1 MQALSGC
8 CRGVTFLGHSNITSP
23 DRRTGKRYRG
33 GSVSERFYVE
43 GGQRLEGE
51 VEVSGAKNA
60 ALKFVA
66 AALLAPG
73 RTTLHGVP
81 RIKDINTMLALLDEL
96 GVGTSFSGSTL
107 EIDASTVRSYTA
119 PYELVRQMRASL
131 VVLGPLVARFGEA
144 EVSAPGGCNLGL
156 RKFNFHVDGLRALGA
171 DVELDHGFI
180 KASAPN
186 GLRSAE
192 INFFYNDTATT
203 ENVMMA
209 AVLADGVTIIE
220 NGAREPEIS
229 ALAGFLN
236 SMGARVIGAGTGR
249 IEIEGV
255 CELYP
260 TEWTVMPDRI
270 EAGTFLMATA
280 ATGGD
285 VTVTNALPEHLKM
298 ELEKLREM
306 GVEVTVT
313 PGSPGIR
320 VKVDDPASLCGVDV
334 ATLPFPGFATDLQA
348 QMMVLLTQASG
359 AGIITEN
366 VYENRL
372 QVAEELNRL
381 DAGIDL
387 FGGHRA
393 LIPGPRR
400 LSGTIVQAPDLRGGA
415 ALVMAGLVSEGTT
428 VVDCATRILRGYED
442 FEEKLTN
449 LGATVAFEAG
459 APIRR

>member
-1 MQALSGC
+1 
-8 CRGVTFLGHSNITSP
+8 
-23 DRRTGKRYRG
+23 
-33 GSVSERFYVE
+33 VSERFYVE
-43 GGQRLEGE
+43 GGKRLQGE
-51 VEVSGAKNA
+51 IEVSGAKNA

-73 RTTLHGVP
+73 KTVLHRVP
-81 RIKDINTMLALLDEL
+81 RIKDINTMIALLDEL
-96 GVGTSFSGSTL
+96 GVRTSFAGSTL
-107 EIDASTVRSYTA
+107 EIDASTVDSYTA

-131 VVLGPLVARFGEA
+131 VVLGPLAARFGEA

-156 RKFNFHVDGLRALGA
+156 RKFNCHVDGLRALGA

-180 KASAPN
+180 KASAPR
-186 GLRSAE
+186 GLRAAE
-192 INFFYNDTATT
+192 VNFEYPSVGAT

-229 ALAGFLN
+229 ALANFLN
-236 SMGARVIGAGTGR
+236 SMGARVKGAGTGR
-249 IEIEGV
+249 IVIEGV
-255 CELYP
+255 EELHP

-306 GVEVTVT
+306 GVQVDAT

-320 VKVDDPASLCGVDV
+320 VRVDDPASLAGVDV

-393 LIPGPRR
+393 LIRGPRR
-400 LSGTIVQAPDLRGGA
+400 LSGSIVQSPDLRGGA
-415 ALVMAGLVSEGTT
+415 ALVMAGLVSDGTT
-428 VVDCATRILRGYED
+428 VVDGAQHILRGYEN
-442 FEEKLTN
+442 FEEKLTG

-459 APIRR
+459 APLRR

>member
-1 MQALSGC
+1 M
-8 CRGVTFLGHSNITSP
+8 
-23 DRRTGKRYRG
+23 
-33 GSVSERFYVE
+33 SERFYVE
-43 GGQRLEGE
+43 GGKRLQGE

-73 RTTLHGVP
+73 KTTLHHVP

-96 GVGTSFSGSTL
+96 GVETSFSGSTL
-107 EIDASTVRSYTA
+107 EIDASTVHSYTA

-156 RKFNFHVDGLRALGA
+156 RKFNFHVDGLRSLGA
-171 DVELDHGFI
+171 DIELDHGFI

-186 GLRSAE
+186 GLRAAE
-192 INFFYNDTATT
+192 VTFEYPSVGAT

-209 AVLADGVTIIE
+209 SVLAHGITIIE

-236 SMGARVIGAGTGR
+236 SMGARVMGAGTGR
-249 IEIEGV
+249 IVIEGV
-255 CELYP
+255 RELHP

-285 VTVTNALPEHLKM
+285 VTVTNAVPEHLKM
-298 ELEKLREM
+298 ELDKLRDM
-306 GVEVTVT
+306 GVEV
-313 PGSPGIR
+313 SINPGIR
-320 VKVDDPASLCGVDV
+320 VRVEDPSMLSGVDV

-348 QMMVLLTQASG
+348 QMMVLLTRASG
-359 AGIITEN
+359 ASIITEN

-381 DAGIDL
+381 DAAIDL

-393 LIPGPRR
+393 LIRGPRR
-400 LSGTIVQAPDLRGGA
+400 LSGSIVQAPDLRGGA
-415 ALVMAGLVSEGTT
+415 ALVMAGLVADGTT
-428 VVDCATRILRGYED
+428 VVDGAKHILRGYED
-442 FEEKLTN
+442 FEDKLSG
-449 LGATVAFEAG
+449 LGATVAFEAE
-459 APIRR
+459 APVHR

>member
-1 MQALSGC
+1 
-8 CRGVTFLGHSNITSP
+8 
-23 DRRTGKRYRG
+23 
-33 GSVSERFYVE
+33 VSERFYVE
-43 GGQRLEGE
+43 GGKRLQGGI
-51 VEVSGAKNA
+51 EVSGAKNA

-73 RTTLHGVP
+73 KTVLHHVP
-81 RIKDINTMLALLDEL
+81 RIKDMHTMLALLDEL
-96 GVGTSFSGSTL
+96 GVRTNFSGSTL
-107 EIDASTVRSYTA
+107 EIDASNVDSYTA

-131 VVLGPLVARFGEA
+131 VVLGPLAARFGEA

-180 KASAPN
+180 KASAPD
-186 GLRSAE
+186 GLRAAE
-192 INFFYNDTATT
+192 VNFEYPSVGAT

-236 SMGARVIGAGTGR
+236 SMGAQVKGAGTGR
-249 IEIEGV
+249 IVIEGV
-255 CELYP
+255 RELRP

-306 GVEVTVT
+306 GVDIDAT

-320 VKVDDPASLCGVDV
+320 VSVDYPASLSGVDV

-393 LIPGPRR
+393 LVRGPRR

-428 VVDCATRILRGYED
+428 VVDGATHILRGYEH
-442 FEEKLTN
+442 FEEKLTA
-449 LGATVAFEAG
+449 LGATVAFEAE
-459 APIRR
+459 ARITR

>member
-1 MQALSGC
+1 VGIVILRVRMSGP
-8 CRGVTFLGHSNITSP
+8 GSKGIP
-23 DRRTGKRYRG
+23 G

-43 GGQRLEGE
+43 GGKRLQGQ

-73 RTTLHGVP
+73 KTLLHDVP
-81 RIKDINTMLALLDEL
+81 RIKDMHTMLALLDEL
-96 GVGTSFSGSTL
+96 GVRTNFSGSTL
-107 EIDASTVRSYTA
+107 EIDASTVDSHTA

-131 VVLGPLVARFGEA
+131 VVLGPLAARFGEA

-186 GLRSAE
+186 GLRGTE
-192 INFFYNDTATT
+192 VNFEYPSVGAT

-209 AVLADGVTIIE
+209 AVLADGITIIE
-220 NGAREPEIS
+220 NGAREPEIV

-236 SMGARVIGAGTGR
+236 SMGARVMGAGTGR
-249 IEIEGV
+249 IVIEGV
-255 CELYP
+255 DELRP
-260 TEWTVMPDRI
+260 TEWAVMPDRI
-270 EAGTFLMATA
+270 EAGTFIMAAA

-285 VTVTNALPEHLKM
+285 VTVTNAVPEHLKM

-306 GVEVTVT
+306 GVEVSTT

-320 VKVDDPASLCGVDV
+320 VRVEDPASLSGVDV

-381 DAGIDL
+381 NAGIDL

-393 LIPGPRR
+393 LVRGPRR
-400 LSGTIVQAPDLRGGA
+400 LSGTIVQSPDLRGGA
-415 ALVMAGLVSEGTT
+415 ALVMAGLVADGTT
-428 VVDCATRILRGYED
+428 VVDGAKHILRGYEN
-442 FEEKLTN
+442 FEEKLSG
-449 LGATVAFEAG
+449 LGATVAFESG
-459 APIRR
+459 ARITR

>member
-1 MQALSGC
+1 
-8 CRGVTFLGHSNITSP
+8 
-23 DRRTGKRYRG
+23 
-33 GSVSERFYVE
+33 VSERFYVE
-43 GGQRLEGE
+43 GGNRLEGE

-73 RTTLHGVP
+73 KTTLHHVP
-81 RIKDINTMLALLDEL
+81 RIKDIHTMLALLDEL
-96 GVGTSFSGSTL
+96 GVETEFSGSTL
-107 EIDASTVRSYTA
+107 EIDASTVDSYTA

-180 KASAPN
+180 KASAPH
-186 GLRSAE
+186 GLHSAE
-192 INFFYNDTATT
+192 VTFEYPSVGAT

-209 AVLADGVTIIE
+209 AVLADGITIIE
-220 NGAREPEIS
+220 NGAREPEIT

-236 SMGARVIGAGTGR
+236 SMGANVMGAGTGR
-249 IEIEGV
+249 IVIEGV
-255 CELYP
+255 RELHP
-260 TEWTVMPDRI
+260 TRWTVMPDRI

-298 ELEKLREM
+298 ELDKLRDM
-306 GVEVTVT
+306 GVDVT

-320 VKVDDPASLCGVDV
+320 VRVDDPATLSGVDV

-348 QMMVLLTQASG
+348 QMIVLLTRASG
-359 AGIITEN
+359 ASIITEN

-381 DAGIDL
+381 GAAIDL

-393 LIPGPRR
+393 LIRGPRR
-400 LSGTIVQAPDLRGGA
+400 LSGSIVQAPDLRGGA
-415 ALVMAGLVSEGTT
+415 ALVMAGLVADGTT
-428 VVDCATRILRGYED
+428 VVDGAKHILRGYEH
-442 FEEKLTN
+442 FEEKLSA
-449 LGATVAFEAG
+449 LGATVAFEAE
-459 APIRR
+459 ARIAR